1 VGVAKHLSVMVVILA
16 LLSAPSG
23 GVLCVRH
30 TRFVYIYINAC
41 HLMLVALC
49 LSYSSLTVPHA
60 IPTLLLQAEAE
71 EQMCLPVT
79 FVRMNDELATLKGQL
94 FFVSKIV
101 APLWEPIALIFT
113 ELAHLAENLNGT
125 KVYYEQEIAKSTA
138 SVASTGA

>member
-1 VGVAKHLSVMVVILA
+1 
-16 LLSAPSG
+16 
-23 GVLCVRH
+23 
-30 TRFVYIYINAC
+30 
-41 HLMLVALC
+41 MLVALC

-79 FVRMNDELATLKGQL
+79 FVRMNDELATLRGQL

-113 ELAHLAENLNGT
+113 ELAHLADNLNGT